1 MYSYYD
7 EPDPSYL
14 VTKNTTVATE
24 LEITIIKTKQ
34 YHLPDDRTI
43 QEIRGNMV
51 ICGGKT
57 NKEDA
62 FNCKADDESGNILLG
77 KLFQRRKG

>member
-14 VTKNTTVATE
+14 VIKNTTEVSTE
-24 LEITIIKTKQ
+24 LTLIKTKQ

-51 ICGGKT
+51 ICGSKT

-62 FNCKADDESGNILLG
+62 FNCKADDEQENILVG
-77 KLFQRRKG
+77 KLFQTNKG